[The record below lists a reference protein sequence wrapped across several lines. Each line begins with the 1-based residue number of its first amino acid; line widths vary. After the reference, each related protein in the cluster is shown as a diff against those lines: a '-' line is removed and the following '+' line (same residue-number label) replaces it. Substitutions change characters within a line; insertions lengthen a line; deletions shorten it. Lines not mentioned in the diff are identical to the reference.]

1 MKKTYDLCRQ
11 YMSLVEAFCDLYVVA
26 CHSIPDNDP
35 DGKSF
40 RVLACDGFK
49 EVTGLDLEQ
58 SVNAFLSLKEHH
70 HG

>member
-26 CHSIPDNDP
+26 YSSIHDNDP
-35 DGKSF
+35 DLNSF
-40 RVLACDGFK
+40 RVLARDAFK

-58 SVNAFLSLKEHH
+58 SVNAFLSLKEGH